1 MINFP
6 RINLKNEN
14 LLIILS
20 LLFLTLYICSKV
32 SVNIMVG
39 FILIIVFLNYYK
51 SLYKEVNDDLFIKNE
66 NDINYNNKIEKL
78 LLELKKYEKISPY
91 KYKRGID
98 FWKSFINEI
107 NLLEDDKLYN
117 YNQHFEN
124 AEYYLN
130 QSVNTFMS
138 FGTESEERKYIHAMK
153 YNDFETTKE
162 LNRVSR
168 ISKELH
174 AEGYNILYNLS
185 LRLNK
190 RWREKPNIH
199 NKEIVLNYP
208 KPNDKSNQ
216 KFDYFN

>member
-14 LLIILS
+14 LLIIIS
-20 LLFLTLYICSKV
+20 LLILALYISSKV
-32 SVNIMVG
+32 SINVMVG

-51 SLYKEVNDDLFIKNE
+51 SLYKEVNDDLFIKKS

-78 LLELKKYEKISPY
+78 LLELKNYEKISPY
-91 KYKRGID
+91 KYNKGIQL
-98 FWKSFINEI
+98 WKSFINEI
-107 NLLEDDKLYN
+107 NILEDDKLYN

-124 AEYYLN
+124 AEYYLK

-138 FGTESEERKYIHAMK
+138 FGVESEERKYIQAIK
-153 YNDFETTKE
+153 FNDFENTKE

-168 ISKELH
+168 ISRELH
-174 AEGYNILYNLS
+174 EEGYNILYNLS

-190 RWREKPNIH
+190 IWRENPNIH

-208 KPNDKSNQ
+208 QPNEKN
-216 KFDYFN
+216 KKNYDYF

>member
-14 LLIILS
+14 LLIIIS
-20 LLFLTLYICSKV
+20 LLILALYISSKV
-32 SVNIMVG
+32 SINVMVG

-51 SLYKEVNDDLFIKNE
+51 SLYKEVNDDLFIKKA

-78 LLELKKYEKISPY
+78 LLELKNYEKISPY
-91 KYKRGID
+91 KYNKGIQL
-98 FWKSFINEI
+98 WKSFINEI
-107 NLLEDDKLYN
+107 NTLEDDKLYN

-124 AEYYLN
+124 AEYYLK

-138 FGTESEERKYIHAMK
+138 FGIESEERKYIHAVK
-153 YNDFETTKE
+153 FNDFENTKE

-168 ISKELH
+168 ISRELH
-174 AEGYNILYNLS
+174 EEGYNILYNLS

-190 RWREKPNIH
+190 RWRENPNIH

-208 KPNDKSNQ
+208 QPNEKN
-216 KFDYFN
+216 KKNYDYF

>member
-14 LLIILS
+14 LLIIIS
-20 LLFLTLYICSKV
+20 LLILALYISSKV
-32 SVNIMVG
+32 SVNVMVG

-51 SLYKEVNDDLFIKNE
+51 SLYKEVNDDLFIKKA

-78 LLELKKYEKISPY
+78 LLEIKNYEKISPY
-91 KYKRGID
+91 KYTKGIQL
-98 FWKSFINEI
+98 WKSFINEI
-107 NLLEDDKLYN
+107 NDLEDDKLYN

-124 AEYYLN
+124 AEYYLK

-138 FGTESEERKYIHAMK
+138 FGVESEERKYIHAVK
-153 YNDFETTKE
+153 FNDFENTKE

-168 ISKELH
+168 ISRELH
-174 AEGYNILYNLS
+174 EEGYNILYNLS

-190 RWREKPNIH
+190 RWRENPNIH

-208 KPNDKSNQ
+208 QPNEKNR
-216 KFDYFN
+216 KNYDYF

>member
-14 LLIILS
+14 LLIIIS
-20 LLFLTLYICSKV
+20 LLILALYISSKV
-32 SVNIMVG
+32 SINVMVG

-51 SLYKEVNDDLFIKNE
+51 SLYKEVNDDLFIKKA

-78 LLELKKYEKISPY
+78 LLELKNYEKISPY
-91 KYKRGID
+91 KYNKGIQL
-98 FWKSFINEI
+98 WKSFINEI
-107 NLLEDDKLYN
+107 NTLEDDKLYN

-124 AEYYLN
+124 AEYYLK

-138 FGTESEERKYIHAMK
+138 FGIESEERKYIHAIK
-153 YNDFETTKE
+153 FNDFENTKE

-168 ISKELH
+168 ISRELH
-174 AEGYNILYNLS
+174 EEGYNILYNLS

-190 RWREKPNIH
+190 RWRENPNIH

-208 KPNDKSNQ
+208 QPNEKN
-216 KFDYFN
+216 KKNYDYF

>member
-14 LLIILS
+14 LLIIIS
-20 LLFLTLYICSKV
+20 LLILALYISSKV
-32 SVNIMVG
+32 SINVMVG

-51 SLYKEVNDDLFIKNE
+51 SLYKEVNDDLFIKKS

-78 LLELKKYEKISPY
+78 LLELKNYEKISPY
-91 KYKRGID
+91 KYNKGIQL
-98 FWKSFINEI
+98 WKSFINEI
-107 NLLEDDKLYN
+107 NNLEDDKLYN

-124 AEYYLN
+124 AEYYLK

-138 FGTESEERKYIHAMK
+138 FGVESEERKYIHAVK
-153 YNDFETTKE
+153 FNDFEDTKE

-168 ISKELH
+168 ISRELH
-174 AEGYNILYNLS
+174 EEGYNILYNLS

-190 RWREKPNIH
+190 RWKENPNIH

-208 KPNDKSNQ
+208 QPNEKN
-216 KFDYFN
+216 KKNYDYF

>member
-14 LLIILS
+14 FLIILS
-20 LLFLTLYICSKV
+20 LLLFTLYISSKV
-32 SVNIMVG
+32 SVNVMVG

-51 SLYKEVNDDLFIKNE
+51 SIYKEVNNELFVKKE

-78 LLELKKYEKISPY
+78 LLEMKNYEKKSPY

-107 NLLEDDKLYN
+107 NLLEDEKLYN

-124 AEYYLN
+124 AEYYLKH
-130 QSVNTFMS
+130 SVNTFMS
-138 FGTESEERKYIHAMK
+138 FGTESEGRKYIDAMK

-168 ISKELH
+168 ISRELH
-174 AEGYNILYNLS
+174 KEGYNILYNLS

-190 RWREKPNIH
+190 RWMEKPNIH
-199 NKEIVLNYP
+199 NKEIILNYP
-208 KPNDKSNQ
+208 KPNDKTN
-216 KFDYFN
+216 KNFDYF

>member
-14 LLIILS
+14 FLIILS
-20 LLFLTLYICSKV
+20 LLLFTLYISSKV
-32 SVNIMVG
+32 SVNVMVG

-51 SLYKEVNDDLFIKNE
+51 SIYKEVNNELFVKKE

-78 LLELKKYEKISPY
+78 LLEMKNYEKKSPY

-107 NLLEDDKLYN
+107 NLLEDEKLYN
-117 YNQHFEN
+117 YSQHFEN
-124 AEYYLN
+124 AEYYLKH
-130 QSVNTFMS
+130 SVNTFMS
-138 FGTESEERKYIHAMK
+138 FGTESEGRKYIDAMK

-168 ISKELH
+168 ISRELH
-174 AEGYNILYNLS
+174 KEGYNILYNLS

-190 RWREKPNIH
+190 RWMEKPNIH
-199 NKEIVLNYP
+199 NKEIILNYP
-208 KPNDKSNQ
+208 KPNDKTN
-216 KFDYFN
+216 KNFDYF

>member
-14 LLIILS
+14 LLIIIS
-20 LLFLTLYICSKV
+20 LLILALYISSKV
-32 SVNIMVG
+32 SVNVMVG

-51 SLYKEVNDDLFIKNE
+51 SLYKEVNDDLFIKKA

-78 LLELKKYEKISPY
+78 LLELKNYEKISPY
-91 KYKRGID
+91 KYNKGIQL
-98 FWKSFINEI
+98 WKSFINEI
-107 NLLEDDKLYN
+107 NNLEDDKLYN

-124 AEYYLN
+124 AEYYLK

-138 FGTESEERKYIHAMK
+138 FGVESEERKYIHAVK
-153 YNDFETTKE
+153 FNDFENTKE

-168 ISKELH
+168 ISRELH
-174 AEGYNILYNLS
+174 EEGYNILYNLS

-190 RWREKPNIH
+190 RWRENPNIH

-208 KPNDKSNQ
+208 QPNEKN
-216 KFDYFN
+216 KKNYDYF